1 MSDPARWKLGE
12 GAPPGA
18 LEMLRAAP
26 RPRAMSAAER
36 ARTAARIAAMPAAPG
51 LGGAAGGTAWI
62 KAIAVAASV
71 GAGGLA
77 VQAAWNREPPAIMA
91 PAEHLPAE
99 RFRVLDP
106 QAQAAPTPALPEEP
120 DAAPA
125 DAIEID
131 LDIEEQAA
139 ATNPRR
145 SPPRRALP
153 APRAASDTDALL
165 REAELLEKAR
175 MGVARDPAGALRA
188 LEDHRASFPGGQL
201 TAEREYLAIDAL
213 ARLGRHAEARARA
226 KAFVARFPSSPFAER
241 ARRIANT
248 NP

>member
-1 MSDPARWKLGE
+1 MN
-12 GAPPGA
+12 
-18 LEMLRAAP
+18 
-26 RPRAMSAAER
+26 AAER

-51 LGGAAGGTAWI
+51 IGGAIGGTAWI

-71 GAGGLA
+71 GAGGLV
-77 VQAAWNREPPAIMA
+77 VQEVWNGEPPAIMA

-99 RFRVLDP
+99 RFRALDT
-106 QAQAAPTPALPEEP
+106 QAAPTPARPEET
-120 DAAPA
+120 DTAPA
-125 DAIEID
+125 DAIEIG
-131 LDIEEQAA
+131 LDIEKQAA

-145 SPPRRALP
+145 WPPRKVVQ
-153 APRAASDTDALL
+153 APRAPAALDTDALL

-175 MGVARDPAGALRA
+175 TGVARDPEGALRA
-188 LEDHRASFPGGQL
+188 LDGHRASFPAGQL

-213 ARLGRHAEARARA
+213 SRLGRHDEARARA

-241 ARRIANT
+241 ARRIADT